1 MAAGRT
7 LNRLVNTVLIATVG
21 VSALGAAVVLTPP
34 ASAQWF
40 DDRFGFPGDFYRRPR
55 PQPAQPV
62 DSSRAPA
69 ARKPDPAATTTVVV
83 LGDSMADWL
92 AHGLEQAF
100 SDTPE
105 VAVLRKHRT
114 YSGLIRETR
123 GDPPDWPVLAREI
136 LTAEKPAFVVM
147 MVGHHDIKSIREQ
160 RQQPARGTQPGSATP
175 PAGTPAQPP
184 AQAGTPAATPA
195 PAQPKPD
202 QPPAPAAEA
211 TPAPAPAP
219 ATPATTGATHE
230 FRSEKWVELY
240 TKRIDDTI
248 AALKSKGVPVVWVG
262 LPAVRRENAATDHIY
277 LNELYKARVEK
288 AGLTF
293 VDVWDGFVDESG
305 RYAQQGPDFEGQT
318 RRLRSGD
325 GIHFT
330 QAGAR
335 KLAHYVEREIRR
347 VLSTRATPIAVPV
360 APTPAEIPQAAPAA
374 PGSPVQRPLA
384 GPVLPLATPTQA
396 TESTLL
402 GGGPPPRPAETP
414 ATKVIVRGEPIAA
427 PAGRSDDFAWPRR
440 TVAPP
445 GADPVATT
453 TTSPIPVYQ
462 PPPPPTAAAP
472 ITPGARPGATAD
484 APPPGRRASA
494 PSRPQPRRQHH
505 FDFFQFWR

>member
-1 MAAGRT
+1 MAGRT
-7 LNRLVNTVLIATVG
+7 LNRLLSTLVVATVG
-21 VSALGAAVVLTPP
+21 VSALAGAIVLTRP
-34 ASAQWF
+34 AAAQWGF
-40 DDRFGFPGDFYRRPR
+40 DDRFGFPGGDFWRRR
-55 PQPAQPV
+55 PQPTQPV

-69 ARKPDPAATTTVVV
+69 AARKPDPAAVTTTVVV
-83 LGDSMADWL
+83 IGDSMADWL

-100 SDTPE
+100 TDTPE

-114 YSGLIRETR
+114 HSGLIRETR

-136 LTAEKPAFVVM
+136 LAAEKPAFVVM
-147 MVGHHDIKSIREQ
+147 MVGLNDRQSIRE
-160 RQQPARGTQPGSATP
+160 RAQPARGAAQPGAAAAP
-175 PAGTPAQPP
+175 AAGTPAQPP
-184 AQAGTPAATPA
+184 AAGTPPAASATPG
-195 PAQPKPD
+195 QPN
-202 QPPAPAAEA
+202 PAAPPQA
-211 TPAPAPAP
+211 APAP
-219 ATPATTGATHE
+219 ATTPAPAARATDATHE

-248 AALKSKGVPVVWVG
+248 AAMKSKGVPVIWVG
-262 LPAVRRENAATDHIY
+262 LPAVRRENAATDNIF

-288 AGLTF
+288 AGATF
-293 VDVWDGFVDESG
+293 VDIWDGFVDESG

-347 VLSTRATPIAVPV
+347 VLTTRAAPIAIP
-360 APTPAEIPQAAPAA
+360 ATPTPEETPAPSAAR
-374 PGSPVQRPLA
+374 PGSPVARPLSGTA
-384 GPVLPLATPTQA
+384 VPLTTPTQG

-402 GGGPPPRPAETP
+402 GGGPPPRQSETP

-440 TVAPP
+440 GVAPP
-445 GADPVATT
+445 GTDPVATT
-453 TTSPIPVYQ
+453 TTNPIPVVQ
-462 PPPPPTAAAP
+462 PPPPPVAAAAP

-484 APPPGRRASA
+484 APPPGRR
-494 PSRPQPRRQHH
+494 PPPRPQRRNPN
-505 FDFFQFWR
+505 FDFFGFWR